1 MVKTGNTILVYADG
15 GSRGNPGPA
24 AFGVV
29 IYLGGQGGQKKEYAE
44 FIGQATNNQAEY
56 AGVIFALQ
64 KIKQLIGKEAAK
76 HSAVE
81 INIDSELLAKQVNGE
96 YKITEHR
103 IQELFLE
110 LWNLKIDFDQVSF
123 RHLRRER
130 NKEADRLANL
140 ALDREESGKL
150 KI

>member
-44 FIGQATNNQAEY
+44 FIGKATNNQAEY